1 MSHFY
6 TGSSDYTNGGNVQ
19 KIFCMAYGTSA
30 AICASFHKN
39 WQWRSWWSVVTAK
52 NTARPETEGE
62 REGDGGGREGGSNAS
77 IALLAGL
84 DSSLHSFWC
93 SNYKEKKERERK
105 RNEDQRGEE
114 RGNKE
119 KLRPCLRRSTCDCF
133 FFSWSS
139 VNNTTRRHVTE
150 VLEDVSNWSSLD
162 SLLKGIFKVA
172 VNFLIAQRKEKTR
185 LWRCM
190 WNAPLCS
197 RPVSGQDVFD
207 WQHSQQGLFEVQFF
221 ALEETMTAF
230 FAFTVA
236 RLWCLND
243 CTGQIFREDM
253 PRWKQT
259 ARTPEGVWHSQS

>member
-1 MSHFY
+1 MKENEGKKTHTGEPNRRERKKLGRNELIMSHFY

-133 FFSWSS
+133 FFFFFLGQVW
-139 VNNTTRRHVTE
+139 TIPPGVT
-150 VLEDVSNWSSLD
+150 SP
-162 SLLKGIFKVA
+162 
-172 VNFLIAQRKEKTR
+172 
-185 LWRCM
+185 RCLRM
-190 WNAPLCS
+190 SPTGPL
-197 RPVSGQDVFD
+197 
-207 WQHSQQGLFEVQFF
+207 
-221 ALEETMTAF
+221 
-230 FAFTVA
+230 
-236 RLWCLND
+236 
-243 CTGQIFREDM
+243 
-253 PRWKQT
+253 
-259 ARTPEGVWHSQS
+259 